1 MQCAESGHF
10 REEAFPSVSLTV
22 YFNQTM
28 AELLHIL
35 KHPSQEHASPL
46 LWAQFLSAFTEV
58 ATILGRSDRK
68 PQSKEK

>member
-22 YFNQTM
+22 YLNQTM

-46 LWAQFLSAFTEV
+46 LWAQFLLVVLTES
-58 ATILGRSDRK
+58 LSQK
-68 PQSKEK
+68 KSSMPQSCRC